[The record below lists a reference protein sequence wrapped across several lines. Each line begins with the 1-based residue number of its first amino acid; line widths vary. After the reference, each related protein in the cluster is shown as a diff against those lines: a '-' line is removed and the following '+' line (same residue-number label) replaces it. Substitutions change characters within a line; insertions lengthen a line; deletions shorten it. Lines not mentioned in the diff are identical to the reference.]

1 MGDRRPNQWQSEATS
16 PARRHRACTR
26 RRGRYISAGADHQNS
41 SPRHQLPSDAT
52 TSRRN
57 QRQSDAL
64 ERTRARPSDAIRGHS
79 GPIRR
84 NRRSLRGHPEANPRQ
99 LPTKRHVRCCWL
111 GNPIAISGASNV
123 YVSNGW
129 GGAIMYDAG
138 SRLRWYMHPAA
149 AGHSIALMREAIRR
163 HESMH
168 SKPASHSTACV
179 RFHTGLCRRRPGVI
193 RGNQR

>member
-1 MGDRRPNQWQSEATS
+1 M
-16 PARRHRACTR
+16 
-26 RRGRYISAGADHQNS
+26 
-41 SPRHQLPSDAT
+41 
-52 TSRRN
+52 
-57 QRQSDAL
+57 
-64 ERTRARPSDAIRGHS
+64 
-79 GPIRR
+79 
-84 NRRSLRGHPEANPRQ
+84 Q

-163 HESMH
+163 HEHALKTSQ
-168 SKPASHSTACV
+168 PFDGV
-179 RFHTGLCRRRPGVI
+179 RG
-193 RGNQR
+193 